1 MPDGNGSKQEIIK
14 GSKPC
19 WEVIDGLSDISEKEK
34 ELMKAELPE
43 EVPYMCPDTNSLI
56 A

>member
-1 MPDGNGSKQEIIK
+1 MPDGNKVTL

-19 WEVIDGLSDISEKEK
+19 WKVIDGLSDISEKEK